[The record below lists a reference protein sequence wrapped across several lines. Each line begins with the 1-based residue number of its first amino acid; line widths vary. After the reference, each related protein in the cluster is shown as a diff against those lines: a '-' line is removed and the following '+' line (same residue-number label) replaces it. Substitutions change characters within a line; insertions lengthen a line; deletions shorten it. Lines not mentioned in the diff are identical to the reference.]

1 VGRQRVE
8 LHPETPTWLR
18 VREQIPRLSESRRFP
33 NLLADSAFLM
43 CRVVFWNDKR
53 LDPRR
58 SLMVIVHPTESAGA
72 CLLRYILKSR
82 GRVVLLC
89 FASSRPHAASKLRS
103 KLLRHATSSCYLL
116 QCHVVSSQ
124 LSTML
129 FRRRRGIGSDH
140 TYLMFAQKYRDV
152 IQKPRAARDEL
163 ARDVHDPECYVESS
177 SEAVLRKNTRT

>member
-1 VGRQRVE
+1 MGRQRVE

-89 FASSRPHAASKLRS
+89 FASSRPHAASSSGQNCLGTPR
-103 KLLRHATSSCYLL
+103 RHAIFFS
-116 QCHVVSSQ
+116 HVVSSQ

-177 SEAVLRKNTRT
+177 SEAVLSKNTRT